1 MIETAELGDIVAAV
15 VEEYLEARGGG
26 KKAPVTKAPVTVE
39 KEPLSPARAQGGKDR
54 PVSAGE
60 ILPLP
65 ESGKDGEAGFPAKA
79 EPVEWGVKN
88 PGALRRMRTLTRARI
103 GVGRAGPRLRTE
115 TLLRLRADHAAA
127 RDSVFRD
134 VSPELLDSLG
144 FPVLQSR
151 CGDRREH
158 ITRPDL
164 GRQLSDESREILMK
178 QGEKGRDL
186 QLIVADGLSS
196 RAVEANVVNLLPV
209 LEEGLKSRNISMG
222 KPFFVRYGRVAIE
235 DEFAERLGAKLVC
248 ILIGER
254 PGLATAESMSAYLCY
269 EARVGQPESRRT
281 VVSNIHAN
289 GLPAVEAGA
298 YLTDLVEKILQNKAS
313 GVDFKK

>member
-1 MIETAELGDIVAAV
+1 MIEAAELGDIVAAV
-15 VEEYLEARGGG
+15 VEEYLGARG
-26 KKAPVTKAPVTVE
+26 KSE
-39 KEPLSPARAQGGKDR
+39 KTPAEREEPFRDAQGQGGKDR
-54 PVSAGE
+54 AVSSCQ

-65 ESGKDGEAGFPAKA
+65 ESGGDEKEGIPVKA
-79 EPVEWGVKN
+79 EPVDWGIKN
-88 PGALRRMRTLTRARI
+88 PGALRRMKTLTRARI

-115 TLLRLRADHAAA
+115 TLLKLRSDHAAA
-127 RDSVFRD
+127 RDAVFRD
-134 VSPELLDSLG
+134 VSRELLDSLG

-151 CGDRREH
+151 CNDRREH

-164 GRQLSDESREILMK
+164 GRQLSDESREILAK

-186 QLIVADGLSS
+186 QVIVADGLSS
-196 RAVEANVVNLLPV
+196 KAVEANIAKLLPV
-209 LEEGLKSRNISMG
+209 LQEGLASRNITTG

-235 DEFAERLGAKLVC
+235 DEFSERLGAKLVC

-289 GLPAVEAGA
+289 GLPAAEAGA
-298 YLTDLVEKILQNKAS
+298 YLTDLIEKILQNKAS